1 MKINKEFTDVHCCYE
16 FIITYILYIIFT
28 THRTDAHTVNC
39 LHEVTSNPPR
49 TDVHTMSVWVAS
61 VVSTHERVWSESRM
75 KYHFIENNKYY

>member
-39 LHEVTSNPPR
+39 LHEVTSNPPHGCSHN
-49 TDVHTMSVWVAS
+49 VSVGGQCGIYA
-61 VVSTHERVWSESRM
+61 
-75 KYHFIENNKYY
+75 